1 MFFNE
6 LAYYN
11 NQMTDVLS
19 RKIPRVIIKK
29 TRLKRLYRSGPALA
43 RDMAFMLKLSGVL

>member
-1 MFFNE
+1 
-6 LAYYN
+6 
-11 NQMTDVLS
+11 MTDVLS

-29 TRLKRLYRSGPALA
+29 KKRMKRLYRSGPALA

>member
-1 MFFNE
+1 
-6 LAYYN
+6 
-11 NQMTDVLS
+11 MTYVLS
-19 RKIPRVIIKK
+19 KKITRVIIKKKRKRKKK